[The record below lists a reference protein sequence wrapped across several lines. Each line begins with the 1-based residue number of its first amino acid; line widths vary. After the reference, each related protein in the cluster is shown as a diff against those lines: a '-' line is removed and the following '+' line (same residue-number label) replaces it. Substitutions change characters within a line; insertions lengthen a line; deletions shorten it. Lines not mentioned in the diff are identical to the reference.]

1 MIDLLRIESDPLCSP
16 PAGVLIPLALALL
29 IAWTYG
35 RERHNR
41 WRYDEKTQSGAGH
54 DPHELCNRIQAGAID
69 AQAAGR
75 DGEER
80 AAG

>member
-16 PAGVLIPLALALL
+16 PAGVLIPLALVLL

-35 RERHNR
+35 RGEGGN
-41 WRYDEKTQSGAGH
+41 DEKTQSGAGH